1 MSEIISNIEKII
13 NLLKENKYDDI
24 LKIEMEKQIMPT
36 LKKSAKQDNIESILK
51 KIRYDEFPKEESHK
65 DHLENIP
72 YTKGPFKTSP
82 LLHYLEENLYYV
94 SHASGNYD
102 DFGYLSK
109 PIFGIPA
116 DRFVCIKPINSI
128 DFKISWIV
136 ENVDNQ
142 MLELMDYT
150 DYDWRVFDKLGF
162 TTKTKNI
169 TIKFLVSD
177 EILEEPYNNTI
188 NT

>member
-13 NLLKENKYDDI
+13 NLLKENKCDDI
-24 LKIEMEKQIMPT
+24 LKMEIEKQIMPT
-36 LKKSAKQDNIESILK
+36 LKECTQQDNMESILK
-51 KIRYDEFPKEESHK
+51 QIRYDELPKESQE
-65 DHLENIP
+65 DHQENIP

-82 LLHYLEENLYYV
+82 LLHYLEENQYYD

-102 DFGYLSK
+102 DFGYLTK

-116 DRFVCIKPINSI
+116 DRFVCIKSI
-128 DFKISWIV
+128 DSVDFKISWIV
-136 ENVDNQ
+136 ENVDEQ
-142 MLELMDYT
+142 MLELMNYT

-177 EILEEPYNNTI
+177 EIVEEK
-188 NT
+188 